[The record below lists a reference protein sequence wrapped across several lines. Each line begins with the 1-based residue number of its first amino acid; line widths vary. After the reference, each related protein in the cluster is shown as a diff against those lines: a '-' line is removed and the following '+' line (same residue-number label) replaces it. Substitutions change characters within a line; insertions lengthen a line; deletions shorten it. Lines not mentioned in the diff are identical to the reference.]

1 MYNEEVL
8 ISIKDIFMH
17 YRMPTERIDNIKE
30 FAVKLLK
37 RKVQY
42 KDYWV
47 LKGINLEVK
56 RGESLGLIG
65 TNGAGKSTL
74 LRIIAGIMDGTSG
87 SVTTKGNIVPLLKLG
102 AGFDQ
107 NATGRENIFLNGA
120 IMGYTKKEMQQKYD
134 SIVEFAELKEFM
146 DTPLKN
152 YSSGMLARLGFAI
165 AVDISPDIVLVDEV
179 LAVGDAS
186 FQKKCANRIAEL
198 QKSGATFIV
207 VSHNN
212 AKIIEL
218 CQKTAWLKDGKIHMY
233 GDSRTV
239 CTAYN
244 NFISQKT

>member
-1 MYNEEVL
+1 MYNNEVL
-8 ISIKDIFMH
+8 ISISDVFMH
-17 YRMPTERIDNIKE
+17 YRMPTERIDNLKE
-30 FAVKLLK
+30 FAVKILK

-42 KDYWV
+42 KDHWV
-47 LKGINLEVK
+47 LRGINLEVR

-87 SVTTKGNIVPLLKLG
+87 KVVTKGNIVPLLKLG

-107 NATGRENIFLNGA
+107 NATGRENIYLNGA
-120 IMGYTKKEMQQKYD
+120 IMGYTKKEMTKKYN
-134 SIVEFAELKEFM
+134 SIVEFAELQEFM

-165 AVDISPDIVLVDEV
+165 AVDINPDIILVDEV
-179 LAVGDAS
+179 LAVGDGA

-207 VSHNN
+207 VSHSN
-212 AKIIEL
+212 AKILEL

-239 CTAYN
+239 CSAYSAFLTQN
-244 NFISQKT
+244 R